1 MWVEEACWNVLTKS
15 PQDLGAQPPAQAIS
29 PLSDESLLLG
39 LKCPQLHAPSHH
51 RNTLFFLL
59 WGQGSTRG
67 NEATCLEKEASEWD
81 AAQPP
86 GSPKY
91 SKLFHQPPE
100 KYLPRL
106 VHGDTEFPSHRTMG
120 ESEQDTLAWPRAGSA
135 NSASTSR
142 VSWEGRADPRTQV
155 GCMSWLS
162 LRTVFAPISGTSV
175 VTRGWGARTIMR
187 YVPRPP
193 LSPLWLEPQA
203 VQEVS
208 SRSFFPH
215 PTR

>member
-1 MWVEEACWNVLTKS
+1 MLECPHQVSPGSGGPATSSGHKS
-15 PQDLGAQPPAQAIS
+15 SVRREPSPWAQVSPAARPFSPPKHTI
-29 PLSDESLLLG
+29 
-39 LKCPQLHAPSHH
+39 
-51 RNTLFFLL
+51 FLQ
-59 WGQGSTRG
+59 WGQGPTRG

-162 LRTVFAPISGTSV
+162 LRTVLAPISGTRV